1 MAYQNGHLRIDSS
14 IDFFYATS
22 AKALHNY
29 LFPVEHSHK
38 TFRKWIISTIAHY
51 GFEEGLDF
59 VPEYFSHKDKQNT
72 KDNGIKDMSLSL
84 SMAKELARIVRTE
97 RGREARYFFM
107 EFEFQLRE
115 QTFENRLFDKKIRQ
129 LNQLAHSMKMGQ
141 DVIILSIREV
151 ISLIKG
157 IREYQE
163 AAYFYAPPEYEINAY
178 WINDIIDNIKREAG
192 KPLLD
197 EE

>member
-1 MAYQNGHLRIDSS
+1 MATYQNGHLRIDSS

-22 AKALHNY
+22 ANALHNY

-59 VPEYFSHKDKQNT
+59 VPEHFSLENT
-72 KDNGIKDMSLSL
+72 KNNGIKDMSLSL

-163 AAYFYAPPEYEINAY
+163 AAYFYAPPEYDINAC

-192 KPLLD
+192 KALLD

>member
-1 MAYQNGHLRIDSS
+1 MATYQNGHLRIDSS
-14 IDFFYATS
+14 INFFYATS

-29 LFPVEHSHK
+29 LFPTEHTHQ

-51 GFEEGLDF
+51 GFEEDFDF
-59 VPEYFSHKDKQNT
+59 VPEHFPPKSKERGELKD
-72 KDNGIKDMSLSL
+72 ISLSL
-84 SMAKELARIVRTE
+84 NMAKELARIVRTE
-97 RGREARYFFM
+97 RGRDARYFFM
-107 EFEFQLRE
+107 EFEYQLRE
-115 QTFENRLFDKKIRQ
+115 QTFQSRLFDKKIRQ

-192 KPLLD
+192 KALLD